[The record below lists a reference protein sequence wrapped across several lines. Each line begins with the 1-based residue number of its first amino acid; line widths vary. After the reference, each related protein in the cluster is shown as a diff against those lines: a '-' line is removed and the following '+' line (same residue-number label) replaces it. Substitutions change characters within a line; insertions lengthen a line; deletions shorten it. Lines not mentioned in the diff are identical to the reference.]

1 MCPRN
6 TEVTKGARMD
16 APDNR
21 LDERSVIGC
30 DAQDEVARPI
40 REMLDRVGDKWSL
53 LVIGVLREGPMRFG
67 ILRDNIAGISQRM
80 LTLTLRKLERDG
92 MVDRQAFAEVPPR
105 VEYRLTPMG
114 ETLIEPVMGL
124 VRWTLEHHREI
135 ESSRESYD
143 RSRHQGAA
151 VGGRA
156 AR

>member
-1 MCPRN
+1 MTTSP
-6 TEVTKGARMD
+6 
-16 APDNR
+16 
-21 LDERSVIGC
+21 LDESSVIGC

-67 ILRDNIAGISQRM
+67 VIRENTAGISQRM

-124 VRWTLEHHREI
+124 VRWTLEHHADI
-135 ESSRESYD
+135 ESCRESYD

-151 VGGRA
+151 VEGRA

>member
-1 MCPRN
+1 MTTSP
-6 TEVTKGARMD
+6 
-16 APDNR
+16 
-21 LDERSVIGC
+21 LDESSVIGC

-67 ILRDNIAGISQRM
+67 VIRENTAGISQRM

-124 VRWTLEHHREI
+124 VRWTLEHHLEI

-151 VGGRA
+151 VEGRA

>member
-1 MCPRN
+1 
-6 TEVTKGARMD
+6 MD
-16 APDNR
+16 VQDNR
-21 LDERSVIGC
+21 IDERLVIGC

-53 LVIGVLREGPMRFG
+53 LVIGVLREGPLRFG
-67 ILRDNIAGISQRM
+67 LLRENVPGISQRM

-92 MVDRQAFAEVPPR
+92 MVGRQAFAEVPPR

-124 VRWTLEHHREI
+124 VRWTLEHHLDI

-143 RSRHQGAA
+143 RARDEGAA
-151 VGGRA
+151 VEGR
-156 AR
+156 RDR

>member
-6 TEVTKGARMD
+6 IEVTKGVVMD
-16 APDNR
+16 APDNL
-21 LDERSVIGC
+21 LDESSVIGC

-67 ILRDNIAGISQRM
+67 VIRENTAGISQRM

-124 VRWTLEHHREI
+124 VRWTLEHHVEI

-143 RSRHQGAA
+143 RAHDKGSAADRH
-151 VGGRA
+151 GGR
-156 AR
+156 

>member
-1 MCPRN
+1 MTTR
-6 TEVTKGARMD
+6 
-16 APDNR
+16 R
-21 LDERSVIGC
+21 LDESSVIGC

-53 LVIGVLREGPMRFG
+53 LVIGTLRDGPMRFG
-67 ILRDNIAGISQRM
+67 LIKDNIAGISQRM

-105 VEYRLTPMG
+105 VEYRLTAMG

-143 RSRHQGAA
+143 RSRHQGDA
-151 VGGRA
+151 VEGRT